1 MIEHFLFSSSDFIIY
16 GPVEFKEQSSIK
28 HSLKTHGLVNKLNF
42 SAVVEDAVKLS
53 NIDVIA
59 GQKRF
64 ISGLVVAEDV
74 TVDGNVIISGTVN
87 GLLLSMLSGDVLL
100 NNGNQSVIGKKI
112 FKRKLVIHDG
122 LCGRALLND
131 INLKNAV
138 VIQGRNQNIYGKPLH
153 VFHIYVSNK
162 KILSIMLMYAV
173 I

>member
-1 MIEHFLFSSSDFIIY
+1 M
-16 GPVEFKEQSSIK
+16 
-28 HSLKTHGLVNKLNF
+28 NKLNL

-64 ISGLVVAEDV
+64 IRGLSVAGDV

-87 GLLLSMLSGDVLL
+87 GLLLSILNGDVLL

-112 FKRKLVIHDG
+112 FKRKVVIHDG
-122 LCGRALLND
+122 LCGRALLNG
-131 INLKNAV
+131 INLKNNV
-138 VIQGRNQNIYGKPLH
+138 VIQGRNQNIYGKLLH
-153 VFHIYVSNK
+153 VIRIFVGNK
-162 KILSIMLMYAV
+162 KILSVILMCAV